1 MESPSGLV
9 SPKQVSR
16 AIGVSESS
24 LKRWCDQGLIKT
36 VRTAGGHRKMLTADV
51 LRFVRE
57 NDHPLISPEV
67 LGLPPVS
74 QHAGLGLTRGMP
86 RLVDALLVGDELLAR
101 QIVFDLYLA
110 QHSISVICDGVI
122 SAAFREIG
130 DRWAC
135 HEAAVYQERRGCEI
149 CLRVLFDLRKIQ
161 RPAELTWSATGG
173 TIEGDQYTL
182 PTAMAELVLRESGFR
197 ATSLGTSIPY
207 ESLIKAVQETKPKLF
222 WLSVSHIREGLDFL
236 GEFAKLSQVCMT
248 AGTALAV
255 GGRALTDDLRQRMS
269 YSAYC
274 DTMQHLERFAK
285 TLIGSKPVEP
295 TSKAAAKPR
304 RATGST
310 KK

>member
-1 MESPSGLV
+1 METPSELV

-36 VRTAGGHRKMLTADV
+36 IRTAGGHRKMLMADV

-74 QHAGLGLTRGMP
+74 QNAELGLTRSLP
-86 RLVDALLVGDELLAR
+86 RLVDALLAGDELLAR

-110 QHSISVICDGVI
+110 QHSISVICDEVI
-122 SAAFREIG
+122 TAAFREIG

-161 RPAELTWSATGG
+161 RLPDMTQSATGG
-173 TIEGDQYTL
+173 TIEGDHYTL
-182 PTAMAELVLRESGFR
+182 PTAMAELVLRDTGFR
-197 ATSLGTSIPY
+197 ATSLGTSIPFD
-207 ESLIKAVQETKPKLF
+207 SLIKVVQETKPKLF
-222 WLSVSHIREGLDFL
+222 WLSVSYVREGLDFV
-236 GEFAKLSQVCMT
+236 GEFAKLSNACLT
-248 AGTALAV
+248 TGTALTV
-255 GGRALTDDLRQRMS
+255 GGRALTDELRHRMN

-274 DTMQHLERFAK
+274 DTMQHLERFAR
-285 TLIGSKPVEP
+285 TLIGAKPVEP
-295 TSKAAAKPR
+295 TSQAAAKPR
-304 RATGST
+304 RGAS